1 MANSKKLDVVSIV
14 IIAVMVVGFILTIV
28 GICTSWISQTASYMG
43 SSNTELVKLSEY
55 FENEA
60 TDMDGFG
67 AMYAFSIITIIVT
80 ALAAVAYAVSKFVD
94 IKVLKYVVIGVS
106 ALAIICAILALI
118 LTFTHINAAYSDM
131 IDYAE
136 AMGGKY
142 TVVPTVG
149 CWVLALSGIVGGAA
163 GVYGGLK
170 K

>member
-14 IIAVMVVGFILTIV
+14 IIAVLVVGLILTIV
-28 GICTSWISQTASYMG
+28 GICTNWISQTLTVAGKSID
-43 SSNTELVKLSEY
+43 EPLKLKDY
-55 FENEA
+55 VENEV

-80 ALAAVAYAVSKFVD
+80 ALAAVAYVVSKFVD

-118 LTFTHINAAYSDM
+118 LTFTHINAAYSDA
-131 IDYAE
+131 IDAAE
-136 AMGGKY
+136 SMGGKY
-142 TVVPTVG
+142 TVVPAVG
-149 CWVLALSGIVGGAA
+149 CWLLAIGGILGGAA